1 MSIGIVFVILAI
13 AMVLGPV
20 MLMKPSGRQRQ
31 LARLRQ
37 EALENGLQ
45 SRISSVPKELGSY
58 TAAPTIAVYQKR
70 WLDRRYTGTETLML
84 YRTAYSHDIHFH
96 GVWDWQ
102 EGVTMSSM
110 PNEALKNNLDALPD
124 SVLAVEISTLG
135 VGLFWLEKGC
145 SVETL
150 SSFYPAIMNW
160 VEEQGM
166 LEKNVETAS

>member
-31 LARLRQ
+31 LASLRQ
-37 EALENGLQ
+37 QALERGLQ
-45 SRISSVPKELGSY
+45 SRISSVPSEISSY

-70 WLDRRYTGTETLML
+70 WQGARFNQASALLL
-84 YRTAYSHDIHFH
+84 HRTAFSHEIHFH

-102 EGVTMSSM
+102 GDERISLF
-110 PNEALKNNLDALPD
+110 PNEALKNGLDTLPD
-124 SVLAVEISTLG
+124 SVLAIEISTLG
-135 VGLFWLEKGC
+135 VGLFWLEKG
-145 SVETL
+145 
-150 SSFYPAIMNW
+150 SSIENLEAFYPSVMDW

-166 LEKNVETAS
+166 LEKNTEAAS

>member
-1 MSIGIVFVILAI
+1 MSIGIVFVILAV

-37 EALENGLQ
+37 QALEAGVQ
-45 SRISSVPKELGSY
+45 SRISSVPKDIASY

-70 WLDRRYTGTETLML
+70 WQGMRFTEMETSLL
-84 YRTAYSHDIHFH
+84 YRTRFSHDIHFH

-102 EGVTMSSM
+102 EGAAI
-110 PNEALKNNLDALPD
+110 PGRPDEALKALLDRLPD

-145 SVETL
+145 SVDELET
-150 SSFYPAIMNW
+150 FYPTIIAW
-160 VEEQGM
+160 VEAQGL
-166 LEKNVETAS
+166 LEKNVESAS